1 MSLHDIMTQRMM
13 LANADPFKESF
24 NKSMDEAMS
33 SMQALALHS
42 AKLAQAQIAEEQKAE
57 QQRIQNARATEQ
69 LLKMPIPE
77 NTDAETI
84 MSIGDGGI
92 DVKRVLK
99 PKTGDSFKERRE
111 ERIATQAE
119 LSNATKLRSEF
130 INRPE
135 VKDFVTVST
144 NVGAMEKLL
153 DTALQGNDKKNFV
166 AIDQG
171 IITMYNKLTDPQ
183 SVVRESEYART
194 PENLPMVNRIS
205 GAIGKVQAGG
215 AGLTNDDRKALV
227 EGAKIILKERAN
239 PYNSALTEYEELA
252 NQYGLN
258 PSMVTR
264 NMKPY
269 MGGTKNVS
277 VSGDATPTFS
287 SEQEAESAGLP
298 KGTIVIIN
306 GRKARID

>member
-1 MSLHDIMTQRMM
+1 MANLHELIMG
-13 LANADPFKESF
+13 NAFKAFIE
-24 NKSMDEAMS
+24 NAQNETRNA
-33 SMQALALHS
+33 QELALYS
-42 AKLAQAQIAEEQKAE
+42 SKLAETQIAEEQKAE
-57 QQRIQNARATEQ
+57 QQRKQKAITTEQ
-69 LLKMPIPE
+69 LLKMKTPD
-77 NTDAETI
+77 NTDSETI
-84 MSIGDGGI
+84 LSLGDGGI
-92 DVKRVLK
+92 DVKRTIK
-99 PKTGDSFKERRE
+99 PKTSDSFKERRE

-119 LSNATKLRSEF
+119 LANATKLRTEF

-135 VKDFVTVST
+135 VKDFVTVNT

-153 DTALQGNDKKNFV
+153 DVALKDNDKKNFV

-239 PYNSALTEYEELA
+239 PYNSALTEYEDLA

-277 VSGDATPTFS
+277 VSGDALPTFS

-306 GRKARID
+306 GRRARID